1 MPRKR
6 LLISSLTFFIE
17 YPMEKVIILAYNFP
31 PSERT
36 SSQRAYTWAR
46 YLHKY
51 GYYPVIITRN
61 WDLPMKTHE
70 DQYKSSGTDIKH
82 EIKED
87 YEVYYLPYQGTV
99 RDDWSF
105 RYGQNPL
112 FKIYSKVYTATELSF
127 RCFSDFFIPYSNFY
141 TFSREYLRKHKDVKK
156 MIVTIFPF
164 FLLKFAHKLH
174 MEFDIKWI
182 ADYRDDWSTSELHKN
197 EGGVLNT
204 LLNGIE
210 ARKEKKW
217 LSSASFFTSV
227 SPYYVKKIGR
237 FLDKEAN
244 GHVLYNGFFAEEL
257 KNYANYDHFE
267 DFTITYNGTL
277 YPSQHI
283 ELVLTAIQRI
293 IKEYADKVRIRLLF
307 PGLAAISSQAKRVK
321 EFMTGFED
329 NLKIFERIPK
339 KEVMIMQ
346 KRSHLLLM
354 VAHGGVKG
362 VTSSKIFEYIGLG
375 KKVLVCPTDNDVIEE
390 ILTETK
396 LGICVKTEEEAYEN
410 IKMLVNQ
417 FLSSNAFEDLKET
430 DQLSKFSRESQTA
443 IMAKLLDAL

>member
-1 MPRKR
+1 MIGVHQNYIKMKEGR
-6 LLISSLTFFIE
+6 LT
-17 YPMEKVIILAYNFP
+17 
-31 PSERT
+31 
-36 SSQRAYTWAR
+36 R
-46 YLHKY
+46 YLM
-51 GYYPVIITRN
+51 V
-61 WDLPMKTHE
+61 
-70 DQYKSSGTDIKH
+70 
-82 EIKED
+82 
-87 YEVYYLPYQGTV
+87 
-99 RDDWSF
+99 
-105 RYGQNPL
+105 
-112 FKIYSKVYTATELSF
+112 
-127 RCFSDFFIPYSNFY
+127 
-141 TFSREYLRKHKDVKK
+141 LRQEKK
-156 MIVTIFPF
+156 
-164 FLLKFAHKLH
+164 
-174 MEFDIKWI
+174 
-182 ADYRDDWSTSELHKN
+182 
-197 EGGVLNT
+197 
-204 LLNGIE
+204 
-210 ARKEKKW
+210 KKW

-277 YPSQHI
+277 YPSQHV

-293 IKEYADKVRIRLLF
+293 IKEYANKVKIRLLF

-321 EFMTGFED
+321 EFMNGFED

-417 FLSSNAFEDLKET
+417 FLSSTTFEDLKET